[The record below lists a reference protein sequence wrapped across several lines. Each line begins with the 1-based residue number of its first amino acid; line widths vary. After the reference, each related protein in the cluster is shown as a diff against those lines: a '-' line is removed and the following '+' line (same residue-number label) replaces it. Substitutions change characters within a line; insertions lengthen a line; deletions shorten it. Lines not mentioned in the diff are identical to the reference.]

1 MYLKDKPLTL
11 KQLFN
16 LYDFK
21 NQEKLKIYPLK
32 EIVEIE
38 KGKLGVQ

>member
-1 MYLKDKPLTL
+1 MYLKDKTLTL

-21 NQEKLKIYPLK
+21 N
-32 EIVEIE
+32 
-38 KGKLGVQ
+38 